1 MSVTTRTGIH
11 LAWSV
16 VSSDKLVVGMT
27 YHITIVAKNSSLA
40 LGDNSYPPTGLVS
53 TWDPHFSFPGSLE
66 VTLRDYTLYPNNLF
80 IPGGRDLKIA
90 EYDFCVKIKEEL
102 PSLDFYLDVTFRD
115 RVACGGASIASIDVE
130 PIFFM

>member
-1 MSVTTRTGIH
+1 MSVTTRTEIN

-53 TWDPHFSFPGSLE
+53 TWDPRFSFPGSLE

-102 PSLDFYLDVTFRD
+102 SSLSFYLDVTFRD